1 MQTASPRNVS
11 HAPSCEDLIF
21 HDRQGLYSLPLCRR
35 LRLWEAHLLASHP
48 GDSPSWPQPEIP
60 LDRRT
65 LSPPLFAKTIV
76 AHPPGLPRSA
86 PSRPTPGYRGCLRAI
101 RLGRNLC
108 CSISGAGF
116 VSENLC
122 ALMASPLLQ
131 TPARAAPGAR
141 PGRNESCAEVFGS
154 RRAASLYNTKRSP
167 GDGLT
172 GALARGFPSEQVASV
187 EESPGGKGAEA
198 TILRRRA
205 VSARR
210 YVVMTSARRNMG

>member
-1 MQTASPRNVS
+1 MPRISAYTLLQRDTDVLAKALSRKDAQPRPLATPVS
-11 HAPSCEDLIF
+11 SRRQAVYHDLPRSYAQIEHSVMGIWDREAEGAPLGG
-21 HDRQGLYSLPLCRR
+21 R
-35 LRLWEAHLLASHP
+35 
-48 GDSPSWPQPEIP
+48 
-60 LDRRT
+60 
-65 LSPPLFAKTIV
+65 PPLFAETIV
-76 AHPPGLPRSA
+76 APPPGLPRSV

-141 PGRNESCAEVFGS
+141 PGRNESSAEVFGS

-167 GDGLT
+167 GDGFT
-172 GALARGFPSEQVASV
+172 AGLARGFPSEQVASV
-187 EESPGGKGAEA
+187 EESPGGREMKPKSCGGVLFPRGA
-198 TILRRRA
+198 RWQ
-205 VSARR
+205 
-210 YVVMTSARRNMG
+210 